1 MKGRI
6 EQEYSALSRARVK
19 RVLFDKL
26 DEAHSFEVPQSLV
39 DQEFQAIWGEL
50 KTQLDGPNAEAVRE
64 GKSDE
69 ELEAEYRR
77 VANRRVRLGLLLAE
91 VGRLNNISVSQDDL
105 GRALRAEASRYPGQ
119 EQQVVEFYQKNP
131 GAIAR
136 LQAPILE
143 EKVVDY
149 ILELAKVTERTVT
162 RDELVKEAED
172 EESGN

>member
-1 MKGRI
+1 M
-6 EQEYSALSRARVK
+6 
-19 RVLFDKL
+19 
-26 DEAHSFEVPQSLV
+26 
-39 DQEFQAIWGEL
+39 
-50 KTQLDGPNAEAVRE
+50 
-64 GKSDE
+64 
-69 ELEAEYRR
+69 
-77 VANRRVRLGLLLAE
+77 
-91 VGRLNNISVSQDDL
+91 
-105 GRALRAEASRYPGQ
+105 
-119 EQQVVEFYQKNP
+119 VEFYQKNP